1 MFTRHQKRRRVVLV
15 FPERVT
21 LRGIKRED
29 RWFQLFQNG
38 SLYETP
44 KEKTGVLVF
53 PERVTIEGFFIKKFT
68 ITQFR
73 RLKLLLP
80 LFLHD
85 LQIDD
90 ALVLVPLRTQL
101 VLIAQHGAKFSRYY
115 WSSAVTPRPR
125 TSWAVLRPRCRGG
138 RLVRGWSLLQGVAA
152 SSQTHSTILL
162 CTSYSRFPAQT

>member
-1 MFTRHQKRRRVVLV
+1 MRHFTKHQKRR
-15 FPERVT
+15 
-21 LRGIKRED
+21 
-29 RWFQLFQNG
+29 Q
-38 SLYETP
+38 
-44 KEKTGVLVF
+44 GVLVF

-125 TSWAVLRPRCRGG
+125 TSWAGLHPRCSGG
-138 RLVRGWSLLQGVAA
+138 RVVRGWSLLQGVAA
-152 SSQTHSTILL
+152 SS
-162 CTSYSRFPAQT
+162 